1 MLLLVLLWL
10 SLSAVL
16 LFFSRCCRCTVMV
29 ATVVAV
35 VAAAVVVGIAVLQK
49 NELCWSF
56 DPRKCISAKIY
67 SKCKYP

>member
-1 MLLLVLLWL
+1 
-10 SLSAVL
+10 
-16 LFFSRCCRCTVMV
+16 MV
-29 ATVVAV
+29 ATVVAVVAVVAAV